1 MNRKRKIL
9 KKVFVDLEENEKIL
23 KNMGKAR
30 GKNFSAYARELLLNG
45 EINIIDFENIREIKF
60 EINKIG
66 NNINQIV
73 KLGHEKREITR
84 SDLEIIIKLQKE
96 LVEKIH
102 EVINVKKIGRAS
114 CRERVLRLV

>member
-23 KNMGKAR
+23 ENMGKAR
-30 GKNFSAYARELLLNG
+30 SKNFSAYARELLLNG

-73 KLGHEKREITR
+73 KLGHEKREITNF
-84 SDLEIIIKLQKE
+84 LPII
-96 LVEKIH
+96 LVLMCKSNENRLNMRIH
-102 EVINVKKIGRAS
+102 SSGFIIY
-114 CRERVLRLV
+114 

>member
-1 MNRKRKIL
+1 MNRKREIL

-23 KNMGKAR
+23 ENMVKAR
-30 GKNFSAYARELLLNG
+30 SKNFSAYARELLLNG

-73 KLGHEKREITR
+73 KLGHEKREITK
-84 SDLEIIIKLQKE
+84 SDLEKIIKLQKE

-102 EVINVKKIGRAS
+102 EIINVKIKNKG
-114 CRERVLRLV
+114 

>member
-23 KNMGKAR
+23 ENMVKAR
-30 GKNFSAYARELLLNG
+30 SENFSAYARELLLNG

-73 KLGHEKREITR
+73 KLGNEKREITK
-84 SDLEIIIKLQKE
+84 SDLEKIIKLQKE

-102 EVINVKKIGRAS
+102 EVINVKIKNKG
-114 CRERVLRLV
+114 